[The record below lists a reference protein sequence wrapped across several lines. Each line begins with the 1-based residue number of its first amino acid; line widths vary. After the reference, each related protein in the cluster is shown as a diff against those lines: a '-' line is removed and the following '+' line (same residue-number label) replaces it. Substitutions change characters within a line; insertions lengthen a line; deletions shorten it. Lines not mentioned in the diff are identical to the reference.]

1 MQFMMPFKALEV
13 HFVRRPATSLT
24 KENGMKRIRNLIGN
38 LKKPFGDSLKAG
50 MSLIEII
57 IVVALMGTLMA
68 YLVRNLIGQQEEAKK
83 DQTKLGM
90 GVLEQ
95 SLQLYRVHNGRYP
108 TTEQGLDAMIAAP
121 SDAKTWRGPYTEAN
135 KLNDPWNNK
144 FQYESDGRNF
154 KIISGGPDGTVGN
167 ADDIVYPEQPAE
179 GAPANP

>member
-1 MQFMMPFKALEV
+1 MKLL
-13 HFVRRPATSLT
+13 RRIKKVLS
-24 KENGMKRIRNLIGN
+24 
-38 LKKPFGDSLKAG
+38 KPFSGAAVAG

-95 SLQLYRVHNGRYP
+95 SLQLYRVHNNRYP
-108 TTEQGLDAMIAAP
+108 STEQGLDAMIAAP
-121 SDAKTWRGPYTEAN
+121 ADVRTWRGPYTESN
-135 KLNDPWNNK
+135 KLNDPWGNK

-154 KIISGGPDGTVGN
+154 KIISGGPDGSVGTS
-167 ADDIVYPEQPAE
+167 DDIVYPERDQGGGTP
-179 GAPANP
+179 P

>member
-1 MQFMMPFKALEV
+1 MKLLRNIQRVLNKPFKGAA
-13 HFVRRPATSLT
+13 R
-24 KENGMKRIRNLIGN
+24 
-38 LKKPFGDSLKAG
+38 AG

-95 SLQLYRVHNGRYP
+95 SLQLYRVHNSRYP
-108 TTEQGLDAMIAAP
+108 TTEQGLDAMITAP
-121 SDAKTWRGPYTEAN
+121 ADAKTWRGPYTEAN
-135 KLNDPWNNK
+135 KLSDPWGNK

-167 ADDIVYPEQPAE
+167 ADDIV
-179 GAPANP
+179 

>member
-1 MQFMMPFKALEV
+1 MLSFRRLRNALC
-13 HFVRRPATSLT
+13 
-24 KENGMKRIRNLIGN
+24 
-38 LKKPFGDSLKAG
+38 KPFFSASTRRNRSAVLQAG

-95 SLQLYRVHNGRYP
+95 SLQLYRVHNNRYP
-108 TTEQGLDAMIAAP
+108 TTEQGLEALISAP
-121 SDAKTWRGPYTEAN
+121 ADSKTWRGPYTENN
-135 KLNDPWNNK
+135 KLNDPWGNA

-154 KIISGGPDGTVGN
+154 KIISGGPDASVGN
-167 ADDIVYPEQPAE
+167 ADDITYPE
-179 GAPANP
+179 GADASGGNP

>member
-1 MQFMMPFKALEV
+1 MLLMRRMMKFLSKPVLSGSLRRRSSALQ
-13 HFVRRPATSLT
+13 
-24 KENGMKRIRNLIGN
+24 
-38 LKKPFGDSLKAG
+38 AG

-95 SLQLYRVHNGRYP
+95 SLQLYRVHNNRYP
-108 TTEQGLDAMIAAP
+108 TTEQGLEALVTAP
-121 SDAKTWRGPYTEAN
+121 SDAKTWRGPYTENN
-135 KLNDPWNNK
+135 KLNDPWGVA

-167 ADDIVYPEQPAE
+167 ADDITYPESS
-179 GAPANP
+179 GDSGSNP

>member
-1 MQFMMPFKALEV
+1 
-13 HFVRRPATSLT
+13 
-24 KENGMKRIRNLIGN
+24 MKRIRNFVEMMRRPFAGN
-38 LKKPFGDSLKAG
+38 QNSMSG

-90 GVLEQ
+90 GVIEQ

-108 TTEQGLDAMIAAP
+108 TTEQGLDAMMTAP
-121 SDAKTWRGPYTEAN
+121 SDVKTWRGPYIEAN
-135 KLNDPWNNK
+135 KLSDPWNVK

-154 KIISGGPDGTVGN
+154 KIISGGPDGQIGN
-167 ADDIVYPEQPAE
+167 ADDIVYPEQAA
-179 GAPANP
+179 GAAGNP

>member
-1 MQFMMPFKALEV
+1 
-13 HFVRRPATSLT
+13 
-24 KENGMKRIRNLIGN
+24 MKLLRSIQRL
-38 LKKPFGDSLKAG
+38 LKKPFKGAARAG

-95 SLQLYRVHNGRYP
+95 SLQLYRVHNSRYP
-108 TTEQGLDAMIAAP
+108 TTEQGLDAMITAP
-121 SDAKTWRGPYTEAN
+121 ADAKTWRGPYTESN
-135 KLNDPWNNK
+135 KLNDPWGNK

-154 KIISGGPDGTVGN
+154 KIISGGPDGTLGN
-167 ADDIVYPEQPAE
+167 ADDIVYPEQQAGGTTP
-179 GAPANP
+179 

>member
-1 MQFMMPFKALEV
+1 ML
-13 HFVRRPATSLT
+13 SLGQI
-24 KENGMKRIRNLIGN
+24 NQLLR
-38 LKKPFGDSLKAG
+38 KPFLGGASRRQRSLILQAG

-95 SLQLYRVHNGRYP
+95 SLQLYRVHNNRYP
-108 TTEQGLDAMIAAP
+108 TTEQGLDALISAP
-121 SDAKTWRGPYTEAN
+121 ADAKTWRGPYTENN
-135 KLNDPWNNK
+135 KLNDPWGNA

-154 KIISGGPDGTVGN
+154 KIISGGPDATVGN
-167 ADDIVYPEQPAE
+167 SDDITYPESAE
-179 GAPANP
+179 DSGATP

>member
-1 MQFMMPFKALEV
+1 MKLLRNIQRVLNKPFKGAA
-13 HFVRRPATSLT
+13 R
-24 KENGMKRIRNLIGN
+24 
-38 LKKPFGDSLKAG
+38 AG

-95 SLQLYRVHNGRYP
+95 SLQLYRVHNSRYP
-108 TTEQGLDAMIAAP
+108 TTEQGLDAMITAP
-121 SDAKTWRGPYTEAN
+121 ADAKTWRGPYTEAN
-135 KLNDPWNNK
+135 KLSDPWGNK

-167 ADDIVYPEQPAE
+167 ADDIVYPEQQA
-179 GAPANP
+179 GGTAP